1 MHLLASLTISARVS
15 RNYYVSLILLCVPLC
30 RAQVDVNGE
39 LETLVP
45 AGTLL
50 HCTLDEPNFSSQT
63 AQVDDPVLCHLN
75 SVEMFGRPVIPRG
88 ALLSGRL
95 QEYRDPGHFVGK
107 GWLQLEFTG
116 LTLPTGSF
124 PLNAKI
130 ISATR
135 YKVDREG
142 KIKGRGHPTRDA
154 IEWSIPILWPYKVL
168 TLPAQG
174 PRPALKGE
182 TRLGLRLME
191 NVYLPGSKS
200 AAALRS
206 RSSSVLPS
214 GTGNVP
220 AENNNVLTQQP
231 SPSTILERTEP
242 SSIFQQGGR
251 RVRLDSPRM

>member
-1 MHLLASLTISARVS
+1 
-15 RNYYVSLILLCVPLC
+15 
-30 RAQVDVNGE
+30 VDVKGE

-191 NVYLPGSKS
+191 NMYLPGSKS

-220 AENNNVLTQQP
+220 AEDNNVLPAQP
-231 SPSTILERTEP
+231 TPSTNLERTEP

-251 RVRLDSPRM
+251 RVALDSPRM